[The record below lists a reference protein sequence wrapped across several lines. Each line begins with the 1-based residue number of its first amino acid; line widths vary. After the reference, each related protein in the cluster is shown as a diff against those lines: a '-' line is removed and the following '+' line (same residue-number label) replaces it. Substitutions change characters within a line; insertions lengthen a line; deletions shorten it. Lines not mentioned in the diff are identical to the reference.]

1 MALWCKETKKNSIAK
16 GRSVYLRLKDQ
27 QMTNHISNKE
37 MQMGVE
43 HAQQEREN
51 VKKEKVNS
59 LKDRDIQNT
68 SKDGLQR
75 EELKKNPRK
84 QAKGVVS
91 GMFCLC
97 YKVGEI

>member
-51 VKKEKVNS
+51 VKKMKTE
-59 LKDRDIQNT
+59 
-68 SKDGLQR
+68 
-75 EELKKNPRK
+75 
-84 QAKGVVS
+84 
-91 GMFCLC
+91 
-97 YKVGEI
+97 